1 MPARA
6 KDGTCLA
13 KLVRMA
19 TPILRAAQTQCPRT
33 GPGRHPEFPDW
44 KIATLIMVAVLKKR
58 KSKSAQYRYLW
69 PHRAKFM
76 RWLGLKHFPARSTYF
91 KRYAKA
97 HRILPAAIDLQGRQA
112 LKEGVTTAQS
122 IAIDKSLLGSRGRPG
137 PGKKRRSQ
145 IKASELRGVDRQ
157 ADWGFSPYHGW
168 TYGYSYEVMTTAD
181 AGSVHLPLVA
191 STDTA
196 SASEY
201 VSCEPKLAHLPQQT
215 RYVLVDGGYDC
226 NRFGDRVEWDEWGRR
241 TGRRFICPR
250 NRRTGKG
257 RPRSWRTAIKE
268 REAQSRR
275 WARLDFYDSPRG
287 RKLYA
292 QRGQSVEPLHE
303 RLKSLFELSQHVWH
317 RGLGNNKTQL
327 LSAVFCYQLL
337 LRHNFRCGRRNAQ
350 VQWIVEC
357 L

>member
-6 KDGTCLA
+6 RDGTCLA

-19 TPILRAAQTQCPRT
+19 TPIIRAAQTQCPRT
-33 GPGRHPEFPDW
+33 GPGRQPEFADW
-44 KIATLIMVAVLKKR
+44 KIATLIMVAVLKKG

-69 PHRAKFM
+69 QHRAKFK

-97 HRILPAAIDLQGRQA
+97 HRILPGAIVLQGRQA
-112 LKEGVTTAQS
+112 LKEGLTTARS
-122 IAIDKSLLGSRGRPG
+122 VAIDKSMLGSRGRAG
-137 PGKKRRSQ
+137 PGKKRLSQ
-145 IKASELRGVDRQ
+145 AKASELRGVDRQ
-157 ADWGFSPYHGW
+157 ANWGFSPYHGW
-168 TYGYSYEVMTTAD
+168 TYGYSYEIMTTAD
-181 AGSVHLPLVA
+181 KGSVHLPLAASADVA
-191 STDTA
+191 ST
-196 SASEY
+196 SEY
-201 VSCEPKLAHLPQQT
+201 VSCEPKLAYLPKQN
-215 RYVLVDGGYDC
+215 RYVLADGGYDS
-226 NRFGDRVEWDEWGRR
+226 NRLGDRVEWDEHDRR

-257 RPRSWRTAIKE
+257 RPKSWRTAIKE
-268 REAQSRR
+268 RQAQSRR
-275 WARLDFYDSPRG
+275 WKRLDFYDSPHG

-303 RLKSLFELSQHVWH
+303 RLKSLFELSRQVWH

-327 LSAVFCYQLL
+327 LIAIFCYQLL
-337 LRHNFRCGRRNAQ
+337 LRYNFHRGHRNAK
-350 VQWIVEC
+350 VQWILEC

>member
-6 KDGTCLA
+6 TDGTCLA

-19 TPILRAAQTQCPRT
+19 TPIFRAAQTQCPRT
-33 GPGRHPEFPDW
+33 GPGRQPEFADW
-44 KIATLIMVAVLKKR
+44 KIATLIMVAILKKG

-69 PHRAKFM
+69 QHRAKFK

-91 KRYAKA
+91 DRYANA
-97 HRILPAAIDLQGRQA
+97 HRVLPAAIVLQGRRA
-112 LKEGVTTAQS
+112 MKEGLTTAKS
-122 IAIDKSLLGSRGRPG
+122 VAIDKSLLVSRGRAG
-137 PGKKRRSQ
+137 PGKRRRSQ
-145 IKASELRGVDRQ
+145 TNTKELRGMDRQ

-181 AGSVHLPLVA
+181 SGSVNLPLTA
-191 STDTA
+191 SADTA
-196 SASEY
+196 STSEY
-201 VSCEPKLAHLPQQT
+201 ASCEPKLGHLPKQT

-226 NRFGDRVEWDEWGRR
+226 NRFGDLVEWDEQGQR

-250 NRRTGKG
+250 NRRTGNG
-257 RPRSWRTAIKE
+257 RPKRRRTAVKE
-268 REAQSRR
+268 REAQERR
-275 WARLDFYDSPRG
+275 WKRLDFYDSQRG
-287 RKLYA
+287 RKLYT

-303 RLKSLFELSQHVWH
+303 RIKSLFELSRQVWH

-327 LSAVFCYQLL
+327 LSAIFCYQLL
-337 LRHNFRCGRRNAQ
+337 LRYNFRCGHRNAK
-350 VQWIVEC
+350 VQWILEC

>member
-19 TPILRAAQTQCPRT
+19 TPIFRAAQTQCPRT
-33 GPGRHPEFPDW
+33 GPGRQPEFADW
-44 KIATLIMVAVLKKR
+44 KIAVLIMVAVLKR
-58 KSKSAQYRYLW
+58 GKSKSAQYRYLW
-69 PHRAKFM
+69 QHRTKLK

-91 KRYAKA
+91 KRYAQA
-97 HRILPAAIDLQGRQA
+97 HRILPAAIVLHGRQA

-122 IAIDKSLLGSRGRPG
+122 VALDKSLLDARGRAG
-137 PGKKRRSQ
+137 PGKKRRAQ
-145 IKASELRGVDRQ
+145 AKPSELRGVDGQ
-157 ADWGFSPYHGW
+157 ADWGFSPYRGW

-181 AGSVHLPLVA
+181 AGSVHLPLAASVDRA
-191 STDTA
+191 ST
-196 SASEY
+196 SEY
-201 VSCEPKLAHLPQQT
+201 VSCAPKLAWLPEPT

-226 NRFGDRVEWDEWGRR
+226 NRFGEFVEWDEQGRR

-250 NRRTGKG
+250 NGRTGKG
-257 RPRSWRTAIKE
+257 RPKTRRTAIKE
-268 REAQSRR
+268 RETQARR
-275 WARLDFYDSPRG
+275 WQRLDFYDSPPG

-303 RLKSLFELSQHVWH
+303 RLKSLFELSRQVWH

-327 LSAVFCYQLL
+327 LSAIFCYQLL
-337 LRHNFRCGRRNAQ
+337 LRYNFRRGHRNAQ
-350 VQWIVEC
+350 VQWILEC

>member
-1 MPARA
+1 
-6 KDGTCLA
+6 
-13 KLVRMA
+13 
-19 TPILRAAQTQCPRT
+19 
-33 GPGRHPEFPDW
+33 
-44 KIATLIMVAVLKKR
+44 MVAVLKKG

-69 PHRAKFM
+69 QHRTKLK
-76 RWLGLKHFPARSTYF
+76 RWLGLKHFPVRSTYF
-91 KRYAKA
+91 QRYAKA
-97 HRILPAAIDLQGRQA
+97 HRILPAAIVLQGREA
-112 LKEGVTTAQS
+112 MKEGVTTARS
-122 IAIDKSLLGSRGRPG
+122 VAVDKSLLTSRGRAG
-137 PGKKRRSQ
+137 PGKRRRSQ
-145 IKASELRGVDRQ
+145 AKASEFPGVDLQ

-181 AGSVHLPLVA
+181 AACVNLPLAA
-191 STDTA
+191 SVDTA

-201 VSCEPKLAHLPQQT
+201 ASCEPKLADLPQQT
-215 RYVLVDGGYDC
+215 RYTLADGGYDS
-226 NRFGDRVEWDEWGRR
+226 NRLGDSVEWDEQGRR

-268 REAQSRR
+268 RETQARR
-275 WARLDFYDSPRG
+275 WKRLDFYDSPRG

-303 RLKSLFELSQHVWH
+303 RLKSLFELNRQVWH

-327 LSAVFCYQLL
+327 LSVIFCYQLI
-337 LRHNFRCGRRNAQ
+337 LRYNFRCGHRNAK
-350 VQWIVEC
+350 VQWILEC

>member
-6 KDGTCLA
+6 TDGTCLA

-19 TPILRAAQTQCPRT
+19 TPILRAAQTQCPRK
-33 GPGRHPEFPDW
+33 GPGRQPEFAEW
-44 KIATLIMVAVLKKR
+44 KIATLIMVAVLKKG

-69 PHRAKFM
+69 QHRTKLK

-91 KRYAKA
+91 KRYANA
-97 HRILPAAIDLQGRQA
+97 HRILPTAIELQGRQA
-112 LKEGVTTAQS
+112 IEEGLTTAKS
-122 IAIDKSLLGSRGRPG
+122 VAIDKSLLGSRGRAG
-137 PGKKRRSQ
+137 PGKKRRWQ
-145 IKASELRGVDRQ
+145 TKASQLRGVDRQ
-157 ADWGFSPYHGW
+157 ADWGFSPYQGW
-168 TYGYSYEVMTTAD
+168 TYGYSYEIMTTAD
-181 AGSVHLPLVA
+181 AGSVHLPLAA
-191 STDTA
+191 SADTA
-196 SASEY
+196 NASEY
-201 VSCEPKLAHLPQQT
+201 VSCEPKLACLLQQT

-226 NRFGDRVEWDEWGRR
+226 NRFGDRVEWDEQGRR

-257 RPRSWRTAIKE
+257 RPKSWRTAIKE
-268 REAQSRR
+268 RQAQARR
-275 WARLDFYDSPRG
+275 WKRLDFYNSPCG

-303 RLKSLFELSQHVWH
+303 RLKSLFELSRQAWH

-327 LSAVFCYQLL
+327 LSVIFCYQLL
-337 LRHNFRCGRRNAQ
+337 LRHNFRCGHRNAK
-350 VQWIVEC
+350 VQWILEC